1 MAVKRGRPTS
11 HERCNKMKAQE
22 ATDSRIIHCQR
33 RAWHKPPCSNGKWK
47 WTDRAV
53 LERP

>member
-1 MAVKRGRPTS
+1 MKRGRPTTS
-11 HERCNKMKAQE
+11 DTCHKIKPQG

-33 RAWHKPPCSNGKWK
+33 RIGHKPPCSNGGWK
-47 WTDRAV
+47 WNDRAV